1 MWDPRYGDLA
11 ALRLPDSHAEAAR
24 SRAAQAAATSRSGR
38 RTGRLRR
45 AVGARLV
52 SWGERLAAPKTAIP
66 V

>member
-11 ALRLPDSHAEAAR
+11 ALRLAEAHAEAAQ
-24 SRAAQAAATSRSGR
+24 SREVAATSRSGR
-38 RTGRLRR
+38 RTRRLRR